1 MKLAEALQER
11 ADLTR
16 KVASLHARLETNAL
30 VQEGEKPAEDPKELL
45 KELDSSLAAL
55 ETLITKINTVNCNT
69 IVEGESLTS
78 LISRRDT
85 LTQKIRIYRD
95 IVLSASQAA
104 RRATRSEI
112 KILSTVDVKSTQKDI
127 DAMSKKLREL
137 DNLIQKT
144 NWTVDM

>member
-16 KVASLHARLETNAL
+16 KVASLHARLDNNAL
-30 VQEGEKPAEDPKELL
+30 VQEGENPAEDPNELL
-45 KELDSSLAAL
+45 KELDSSLASL
-55 ETLITKINTVNCNT
+55 EELVTRINTTNCNT
-69 IVEGESLTS
+69 LVNGESLTS
-78 LISRRDT
+78 LISRRDA

-95 IVLSASQAA
+95 LVVSASQAA

-112 KILSTVDVKSTQKDI
+112 KILSTIDVKATQNNI

-137 DNLIQKT
+137 DNLIQQT
-144 NWTVDM
+144 NWTTDL

>member
-16 KVASLHARLETNAL
+16 KVASLHARLDNNAL
-30 VQEGEKPAEDPKELL
+30 VQEGEKPAEDPNELL
-45 KELDSSLAAL
+45 KELDSSLASL
-55 ETLITKINTVNCNT
+55 EELVTRINTTNCNT
-69 IVEGESLTS
+69 LVNGESLTS
-78 LISRRDT
+78 LISRRDA

-95 IVLSASQAA
+95 LVVSASQAA

-112 KILSTVDVKSTQKDI
+112 KILSTIDVKATQNNI

-137 DNLIQKT
+137 DNLIQQT
-144 NWTVDM
+144 NWTTDL